1 MVKPSDDRSAMAI
14 AFQWSF
20 TVMTIAAEMV
30 VPGLFGYWLDQRLG
44 TRAVFLLLGFVLGGI
59 LAAFAL
65 VRISRQKVTL
75 KAVHGDGKPQPN
87 DHLE

>member
-30 VPGLFGYWLDQRLG
+30 VPGLLGYWLDQRLG
-44 TRAVFLLLGFVLGGI
+44 TKAVFLLLGFVLGGI

-65 VRISRQKVTL
+65 LRIAK
-75 KAVHGDGKPQPN
+75 KG
-87 DHLE
+87 